1 MIKHIVDKSH
11 MCVSTMLVHIMV
23 ICIRKHLQLNHI
35 WWQQARSTWSSAAQ
49 NDHRIG
55 PSYGTRQSRVSS
67 SFSMGDMRKA
77 ANRKRFCWRR
87 GGGAQAVLVHPK
99 SCRFHEHGASRQAP
113 PKIKIFY
120 LFVSGS
126 GSRVGFNQS
135 ENWLLT
141 TTCNISLM
149 KISVNPT
156 GIPGVVWSIKISEI

>member
-1 MIKHIVDKSH
+1 MDLCERQQAGMLRNVCGLNISDDIQRHGLILSGYKKRYGFNYELLRPFH
-11 MCVSTMLVHIMV
+11 MGHGSRECLVHFQWET
-23 ICIRKHLQLNHI
+23 C
-35 WWQQARSTWSSAAQ
+35 
-49 NDHRIG
+49 G
-55 PSYGTRQSRVSS
+55 
-67 SFSMGDMRKA
+67 
-77 ANRKRFCWRR
+77 KRRR
-87 GGGAQAVLVHPK
+87 HWAQAVLVHPK
-99 SCRFHEHGASRQAP
+99 SCRFHEHGSSRQAP

-126 GSRVGFNQS
+126 GVGFNQS

>member
-1 MIKHIVDKSH
+1 MDTLGTKMHHLKRYH
-11 MCVSTMLVHIMV
+11 PNSTV
-23 ICIRKHLQLNHI
+23 LQKY
-35 WWQQARSTWSSAAQ
+35 SAAQ
-49 NDHRIG
+49 LFLTLINQHIKAL
-55 PSYGTRQSRVSS
+55 SHGTRQSRVSS
-67 SFSMGDMRKA
+67 SFSMGDMQKA

-87 GGGAQAVLVHPK
+87 GGGVQAVLVHPK

-126 GSRVGFNQS
+126 GSHVGFNQS

-141 TTCNISLM
+141 TTSNISLM

>member
-1 MIKHIVDKSH
+1 MLQCYKVYLLKCILYCTSHYIRLLAGLSRITINIIIKNGGKSAQTRSPDACPILSTVTLIVLIIYNLYFYIQILLYPRRRCVKALSH
-11 MCVSTMLVHIMV
+11 
-23 ICIRKHLQLNHI
+23 
-35 WWQQARSTWSSAAQ
+35 
-49 NDHRIG
+49 
-55 PSYGTRQSRVSS
+55 GTRQSRVSS

-99 SCRFHEHGASRQAP
+99 SCRVHEHGASRQAP

-135 ENWLLT
+135 EN
-141 TTCNISLM
+141 
-149 KISVNPT
+149 
-156 GIPGVVWSIKISEI
+156 